1 MEFIFI
7 VLLLWTA
14 LYVVADIL
22 LRLLFKY
29 YFKEY
34 EMDKKSI
41 NAISFKIAGAFL
53 ITSIISFFWA
63 RRLFI
68 KAGMEKKDASKISA
82 VWIIMLVLISSVV
95 YAIWSANQY
104 SL

>member
-34 EMDKKSI
+34 EMDKKSRGF
-41 NAISFKIAGAFL
+41 SYHKHHLFLLGPQAFHK
-53 ITSIISFFWA
+53 SGHGEK
-63 RRLFI
+63 RRI
-68 KAGMEKKDASKISA
+68 
-82 VWIIMLVLISSVV
+82 
-95 YAIWSANQY
+95 
-104 SL
+104 